1 MKQTGN
7 ESRFEILE
15 RLGRGG
21 TAEVFKARLRDT
33 GREIALK
40 CPLPDPDQIV
50 DFARLAAREINL
62 IGGLRFPGL
71 VRILNGPDDPPDQL
85 LLELCE
91 GKTLDQID
99 ARNNLPLALNLL
111 SAVALDLEYLRQRG
125 IVHGDLKPQNIFLP
139 KDLSRRESSDLFYTK
154 LSDFSLGRK
163 ITEPESS
170 RAGLGTVGY
179 MAPETITDVRADHRS
194 DLFAF
199 GVIAYQLLTGRHPFI
214 EGEND
219 PVRINARV
227 REENPALVHQINDLV
242 PERLANLIAGLLDKD
257 PQKRTSSSLAV
268 CRELRECG
276 ASYPFNL
283 AISPRH
289 LLEGCDTYD
298 QALAVITPL
307 SPEHRKR
314 LDLITDRDLSKLH
327 LTLTV
332 NHRLGRL
339 ELTENGFSFTNDIY
353 WPSRLRRATLAKF
366 ARLDVKAKKGEIKQ
380 SVRSW
385 STGDSIP
392 ILLLPLLR
400 PATVRR
406 VARTEAIVAEKADQM
421 LLATRLYL
429 AAGDLESADRCG
441 YQAASTL
448 RANHQASEAI
458 LCINAVL
465 DLASMTKRLNE
476 VRPLLM
482 LKGDIQKET
491 GLVEDALASYQ
502 RIVEL
507 YNGQPVDKLL
517 AETYKDL
524 GDLYKMKQDSKAGLD
539 SLKRALDIYREMGEE
554 LEMSRTYNNIGNSH
568 FYAGDIANTLRHYR
582 AALRI
587 QRRLKATTETAST
600 LSNLGSVYC
609 MQGNLSR
616 GILLLQKSLE
626 LKKELGDAGE
636 IARTL
641 NNLGY
646 VLYLKGDFDRAMATL
661 QESLEINQRIGSKR
675 EILFNLENM
684 TAVMQGAGQLPT
696 SLKYLEQGINL
707 SKELSDLPHQLVF
720 SHSLAV
726 TSLRLGRPVECRRNL
741 DDVFALMRQVEDPQ
755 IAVQARL
762 TLAQL
767 RLLVGDIQSASQA
780 IQEAEQVARETT
792 IKPFLLQAMV
802 SRLRVD
808 GSPESFEQVIA
819 LARELGQVD
828 EINTASFNLTEYLLE
843 SGQLGAAGSHR
854 AAIEEMSGS
863 LKRSI
868 DRPRMLNIHA
878 ELLIDAHRID
888 EAKAIVNSN
897 RQEARQFGLLPE
909 YAHTLVLSGQI
920 QSSLGELENA
930 FADYRQALQI
940 LKTISDSLESDQ
952 DRATFQ
958 TKRVV
963 TFLVSEIRR
972 LGTTL
977 GQKQR
982 AGSSPALP

>member
-1 MKQTGN
+1 MKQTGI

-21 TAEVFKARLRDT
+21 TAEVLRARLRDT

-40 CPLPDPDQIV
+40 CPLPDPDHAV
-50 DFARLAAREINL
+50 DFARLAAREIDL

-71 VRILNGPDDPPDQL
+71 VRILNRPDDPQDQL
-85 LLELCE
+85 LLELCA

-99 ARNNLPLALNLL
+99 ARNNLPFALNLL

-139 KDLSRRESSDLFYTK
+139 NDLSRCESNDLFYAK

-179 MAPETITDVRADHRS
+179 MAPETIADGHADHRS

-214 EGEND
+214 DGESD

-227 REENPALVHQINDLV
+227 REENPASVRLSNDRV
-242 PERLANLIAGLLDKD
+242 PERLANLVSALLDKD
-257 PQKRTSSSLAV
+257 PQRRPNSPLAV
-268 CRELRECG
+268 CRELQLCG
-276 ASYPFNL
+276 GSYPYKR
-283 AISPRH
+283 AILPRH
-289 LLEGCDTYD
+289 LLAGRHTYD
-298 QALAVITPL
+298 QALAVIQPL

-314 LDLITDRDLSKLH
+314 LDVITDRDLTKLH
-327 LTLTV
+327 VTLAIS
-332 NHRLGRL
+332 HRLGRL
-339 ELTENGFSFTNDIY
+339 ELTENGFSCTSDIY

-366 ARLDVKAKKGEIKQ
+366 APLKLSEKKDAIRQ
-380 SVRSW
+380 SVRLSPA
-385 STGDSIP
+385 GDSLST
-392 ILLLPLLR
+392 LLLPLLR
-400 PATVRR
+400 PATICRL
-406 VARTEAIVAEKADQM
+406 ARAEAINADKTDQM
-421 LLATRLYL
+421 LAATRLYL
-429 AAGDLESADRCG
+429 AAGDLESADRCA
-441 YQAASTL
+441 YQAASIL
-448 RANHQASEAI
+448 RANHQAPEAI

-465 DLASMTKRLNE
+465 DLAFMTERLKE

-491 GLVEDALASYQ
+491 GLVEDALASYL

-539 SLKRALDIYREMGEE
+539 ALKRALDIYREMGEE

-616 GILLLQKSLE
+616 GILLLQKSLD
-626 LKKELGDAGE
+626 LKKELGDVGE

-646 VLYLKGDFDRAMATL
+646 VLYLKGDFDRAMTTL
-661 QESLEINQRIGSKR
+661 WESLEINQRIGSKR

-696 SLKYLEQGINL
+696 SLQYLEQGINL
-707 SKELSDLPHQLVF
+707 SKELNDLPHQLVF

-767 RLLVGDIQSASQA
+767 RLLVGDLRSASQA

-828 EINTASFNLTEYLLE
+828 EINTARFNLIEYLLE
-843 SGQLGAAGSHR
+843 GGQIEVARSHR
-854 AAIEEMSGS
+854 AAIEEVSGS

-868 DRPRMLNIHA
+868 DRPRMLNINA
-878 ELLIDAHRID
+878 ELLIDALRVD

-920 QSSLGELENA
+920 QSSRGELENA

-952 DRATFQ
+952 DKAAFQ

-963 TFLVSEIRR
+963 KFLVSEIRR

-982 AGSSPALP
+982 AGFSPALP